1 MSDGSVSADI
11 ALARQP
17 ASQNNKAPVLMVGD
31 TPSFVPQAL
40 VPKKMF
46 VDNLSSFSHFFFA

>member
-1 MSDGSVSADI
+1 MSDGSASADI

-46 VDNLSSFSHFFFA
+46 VDNLSSFTLLF